1 MDREISRGKRVKWVN
16 LFELDG
22 VFDTLFIHLSQCV
35 KLSDS
40 REMEELKRREISII
54 FYRHRC
60 NRLIFFARYSE
71 GILYLFQRVCTCIY
85 AESQRRKHWKGMQL
99 RLFLIDIYMEYC
111 NTYIAANT
119 RVCALVGGFVSTNK
133 IVLHRVTASRERFT
147 LLVLYCIPSE

>member
-1 MDREISRGKRVKWVN
+1 
-16 LFELDG
+16 
-22 VFDTLFIHLSQCV
+22 
-35 KLSDS
+35 
-40 REMEELKRREISII
+40 
-54 FYRHRC
+54 
-60 NRLIFFARYSE
+60 
-71 GILYLFQRVCTCIY
+71 
-85 AESQRRKHWKGMQL
+85 MQL

>member
-1 MDREISRGKRVKWVN
+1 MGCKSCLSVDREISRGKRVKWVN

-60 NRLIFFARYSE
+60 NRLIFFAKEFYIYFNVCVFMQNRREESIGKECSFISHRY
-71 GILYLFQRVCTCIY
+71 I
-85 AESQRRKHWKGMQL
+85 W
-99 RLFLIDIYMEYC
+99 
-111 NTYIAANT
+111 NTVIH
-119 RVCALVGGFVSTNK
+119 
-133 IVLHRVTASRERFT
+133 I
-147 LLVLYCIPSE
+147 